1 MSAETIATIWAFI
14 IATAVFLYVCMDGF
28 DLGLG
33 VLFPWIKGRDERD
46 LAVNTVAP
54 VWAGNETWLNLRGG
68 GLFAVF
74 PLAYATIL
82 PALYM
87 PLTLMLLAL
96 IFRGVSFE
104 MRFRVETPRQLLWWD
119 RAFSG
124 GSIVAAFFQG
134 VALGALVQGV
144 RVEDRAY
151 AGGWW
156 DWLSPFSVLTGV
168 ALLAGYGL
176 LGACWLV
183 WKTEDNLQEQAR
195 RLARTF
201 ALLTLA
207 FIGLVSAI
215 MPFLMPEFRARWF
228 DFPIILTALPVPIL
242 VVYLAWRLF
251 RALDESERVHQARTE
266 PTPPG
271 EVLWRDGLPFF
282 CALGLFFLAYTGLGI
297 SMWPLIVPP
306 EITIWDAAAP
316 RASQL
321 FVLVGA
327 AVLIPIILAYTGYS
341 YWLFRGKVQPGKGYH

>member
-1 MSAETIATIWAFI
+1 MSAETVATIWAFI
-14 IATAVFLYVCMDGF
+14 IAFAVFLYVCMDGF

-33 VLFPWIKGRDERD
+33 ILFPWIDGRDERD

-54 VWAGNETWLNLRGG
+54 VWDGNETWLVLGG
-68 GLFAVF
+68 AGLFGVF

-87 PLTLMLLAL
+87 PLILMLLGL

-104 MRFRVETPRQLLWWD
+104 MRFRSETPTQLLWWD

-124 GSIVAAFFQG
+124 GSYVAAFFQG

-183 WKTEDNLQEQAR
+183 WKTEGGLQEQSR
-195 RLARTF
+195 RLARVF
-201 ALLTLA
+201 ALATLA

-228 DFPIILTALPVPIL
+228 DFPAILLALPVPVL
-242 VVYLAWRLF
+242 VVVLAWRLF
-251 RALDESERVHQARTE
+251 RALDDSGRAALARTE

-271 EVLWRDGLPFF
+271 RVLWVDGLPFL
-282 CALGLFFLAYTGLGI
+282 CALGLFLLSYAGLGI

-316 RASQL
+316 RASQV

-327 AVLIPIILAYTGYS
+327 SVLIPVILAYTAYT
-341 YWLFRGKVQPGKGYH
+341 YWLFRGKIQPGKGYH

>member
-33 VLFPWIKGRDERD
+33 MLFPWIQGRDERD

-54 VWAGNETWLNLRGG
+54 VWDGNETWLIMGGG

-87 PLTLMLLAL
+87 PLILMLLAL

-156 DWLSPFSVLTGV
+156 DWLSPFSVLTGRGAARGLRAARRV
-168 ALLAGYGL
+168 LAGLEDGRRVA
-176 LGACWLV
+176 GAGA
-183 WKTEDNLQEQAR
+183 QAG
-195 RLARTF
+195 A
-201 ALLTLA
+201 
-207 FIGLVSAI
+207 
-215 MPFLMPEFRARWF
+215 
-228 DFPIILTALPVPIL
+228 
-242 VVYLAWRLF
+242 
-251 RALDESERVHQARTE
+251 
-266 PTPPG
+266 
-271 EVLWRDGLPFF
+271 
-282 CALGLFFLAYTGLGI
+282 
-297 SMWPLIVPP
+297 
-306 EITIWDAAAP
+306 DA
-316 RASQL
+316 SH
-321 FVLVGA
+321 
-327 AVLIPIILAYTGYS
+327 S
-341 YWLFRGKVQPGKGYH
+341 